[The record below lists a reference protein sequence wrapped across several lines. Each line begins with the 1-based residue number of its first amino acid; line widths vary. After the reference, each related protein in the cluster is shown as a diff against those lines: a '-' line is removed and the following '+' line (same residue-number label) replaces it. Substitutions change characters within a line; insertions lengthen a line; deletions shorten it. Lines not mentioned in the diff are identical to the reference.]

1 MGSILAGTLKDMR
14 VMRSDG
20 TEFGEV
26 YNLTMDLATGGL
38 VHLIV
43 DPDDANAPYDTDLEL
58 DGHGRFLVPMERIT
72 AIRDY
77 IIFER

>member
-1 MGSILAGTLKDMR
+1 MGNMLAGALTEMR

-43 DPDDANAPYDTDLEL
+43 DPDEMNAPFDTDLEL
-58 DGHGRFLVPMERIT
+58 DGNGRFLVPVERIT

-77 IIFER
+77 IVFER